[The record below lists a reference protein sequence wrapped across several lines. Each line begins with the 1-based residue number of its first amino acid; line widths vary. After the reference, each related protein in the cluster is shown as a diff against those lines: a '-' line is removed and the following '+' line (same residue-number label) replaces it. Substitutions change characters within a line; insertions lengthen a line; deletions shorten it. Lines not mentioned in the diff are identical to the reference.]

1 MMKNTLTIWTSVLVL
16 AIGLAAC
23 NSSSTEQAQNTETAN
38 SDSLLLE
45 AEKGIREAN
54 DRLYAGLN
62 DMFKGDLEILNKL
75 WSQSEKVTQM
85 GPFGGRLTGWQAVQ
99 EEFQRTA
106 ALNLGG
112 SIVCAELH
120 VFAGLEMGYT
130 VCVEEG
136 ENVDAQGNP
145 VKVSHRATNIFRYEN
160 GEWKLVHHH
169 TDISSQLIEGYED

>member
-1 MMKNTLTIWTSVLVL
+1 MTKWVCALALTI
-16 AIGLAAC
+16 GMAAC
-23 NSSSTEQAQNTETAN
+23 NTTSTEQTQNTETIN
-38 SDSLLLE
+38 TDSLLLE

-62 DMFKGDLEILNKL
+62 DMFKGDLEILNNL
-75 WSQSEKVTQM
+75 WSHSETITQM

-112 SIVCAELH
+112 SIVCADLH

-145 VKVSHRATNIFRYEN
+145 VKVSHRATNIFRLEN

-169 TDISSQLIEGYED
+169 TDISSQLIEGYEDED